1 MAFNRFAI
9 NQFKRGS
16 YSTTPSRSKPSMDSR
31 ESVYNDLA
39 VSTVHDE
46 TTGTDV
52 TVTSLSD
59 DVWDFSHELFYSGV
73 RSACIEIDWSELLE
87 NEHMLDFEKATSLI
101 NSSKRILYVLKC
113 ERAPGYKP
121 WKPRSLS
128 TGFTA
133 LKVIARWMSKRG
145 IFRYADIGIKEF
157 QEFRRS
163 LDSVTLSTRK
173 QTFGMISAIYQQR
186 NTLEDVFPR
195 HPWPNEPHHGDIV
208 LDDERQT
215 LAFPPEV
222 SKQLFTNAF
231 RVVEN
236 GKETVRLWKEW
247 CAIRGNERYKRN
259 NRQVY
264 SPAANEFRAIHGP
277 STQYSIENVKLRR
290 ACIITILGLTGM
302 RASELLN
309 LTRNCLEVTTGKDGE
324 AFYWVKGYTFKL
336 HNKPHAHKW
345 LVPPIV
351 HEAITLAMGTTEYL
365 HEAMNEDIEK
375 VATLETQP
383 SLPVESLIAIKG
395 FKRDFGKIFLIRH
408 PSANPLLSNVGVM
421 GYDGV
426 KQCLQEFFEEYDIR
440 TMDGEIWPIRSHQF
454 RRTFARMIAA
464 SSMGD
469 LRYLKY
475 HLDHWSIEMTA
486 HYAKGG
492 QTDEEIFAFITEER
506 QALQAE
512 LASDWLHPKT
522 PLSGGAA
529 LQIKEVR
536 SRPEVMAI
544 ENKQEFVEMMSSEV
558 LLRGTGHSWC
568 MASNNGC
575 GGKGLYDATLCV
587 TCGDGIIDSA
597 HASFWLA
604 IREQQLELLDKFGD
618 SLGDATRA
626 RCERH
631 LQKAQKV
638 LRELGLIY
646 SRES

>member
-1 MAFNRFAI
+1 MAINRFALY
-9 NQFKRGS
+9 QFKRGS
-16 YSTTPSRSKPSMDSR
+16 YSTNLTKSKPSKDSR
-31 ESVYNDLA
+31 DSVYSDLA
-39 VSTVHDE
+39 VSSVHDE
-46 TTGTDV
+46 ATGADV
-52 TVTSLSD
+52 TVTRFSD
-59 DVWDFSHELFYSGV
+59 DVWDFAHELHYSGV
-73 RSACIEIDWSELLE
+73 RNACIEIDWSGLLE
-87 NEHMLDFEKATSLI
+87 PEHILDSEKVKSLI

-113 ERAPGYKP
+113 QRAPGYKP
-121 WKPRSLS
+121 WKARSLS
-128 TGFTA
+128 HGYTS

-145 IFRYADIGIKEF
+145 LFRYADMGIKEF
-157 QEFRRS
+157 QEFKRS
-163 LDSVTLSTRK
+163 LESVTLATRRG
-173 QTFGMISAIYQQR
+173 TLGMINAMYQQR
-186 NTLEDVFPR
+186 NTLEDVFSR
-195 HPWPNEPHHGDIV
+195 HPWPKEVHHGDIEF
-208 LDDERQT
+208 DAERQT
-215 LAFPPEV
+215 LALAPEV

-231 RVVEN
+231 RIVEN
-236 GKETVRLWKEW
+236 GKDTVKLWKEW
-247 CAIRGNERYKRN
+247 CAIRGAERYKRN

-277 STQYSIENVKLRR
+277 STQYSVENLKLRR

-302 RASELLN
+302 RVSELVNLN
-309 LTRNCLEVTTGKDGE
+309 RDCLETTTGKDGE
-324 AFYWVKGYTFKL
+324 VFYWVKGFTFKL
-336 HNKPHAHKW
+336 HNKPHAHRW

-351 HEAITLAMGTTEYL
+351 HDAVTLIRGITEYL
-365 HEAMNEDIEK
+365 HEAMKEDAEK
-375 VATLETQP
+375 IATLETQP
-383 SLPVESLIAIKG
+383 SLPVDSLIAIKG

-408 PSANPLLSNVGVM
+408 PSANSLFSNIGVM
-421 GYDGV
+421 GYEAI
-426 KQCLQEFFEEYDIR
+426 KECLQDFFEEYDIR
-440 TMDGEIWPIRSHQF
+440 TNDGELWPIRSHQF

-492 QTDEEIFAFITEER
+492 QTDEEIFAFINEER
-506 QALQAE
+506 QELQAE
-512 LASDWLHPKT
+512 LASDWLNPKT

-529 LQIKEVR
+529 LHIKEVR

-587 TCGDGIIDSA
+587 TCGDGVIDSA

-604 IREQQLELLDKFGD
+604 IREQQLELLEKFGD

-631 LQKAQKV
+631 LQKAQEV